1 MLLPKAVGYLQET
14 AVLSARNPV
23 AAEMVVT
30 GGYNAGKIS
39 YKAYDGQYKNERELL
54 NDIYGT
60 GKDILK
66 VPVMSKLGPV
76 EQFFVNPAVDLMY
89 EVNKVGATDKQ
100 IKTEMIGSA
109 TGASYGLLSE
119 FTLGKYSKFD
129 GVPKVLFNVVGGSI
143 ASDEVKKIYSDSSNE
158 KVGSK

>member
-1 MLLPKAVGYLQET
+1 
-14 AVLSARNPV
+14 
-23 AAEMVVT
+23 MVVT

-39 YKAYDGQYKNERELL
+39 YKAYDGQYKNEGELL

-100 IKTEMIGSA
+100 IKTEMIGSV

-143 ASDEVKKIYSDSSNE
+143 ASDEVKKIYSDAVMRKWGVSNE
-158 KVGSK
+158 EYLF